1 MRSIR
6 PVSKSDEP
14 LVQKKS
20 LIGFRTASD
29 QLWGE
34 KGMQAITENLPP
46 DVRERTAG
54 LRPLPDW
61 IPLGDLIAWH
71 VAAWNGPA
79 QQDEK
84 LMLAHARLTVDQGF
98 GRVKRALI
106 SMATA
111 HTLAPRVAA
120 LWGDEYSTGS
130 LTTTALQPKS
140 VTLVLHD
147 HPYVDHPLMRT
158 IIAEVF
164 RYVLSLSRTKNVS
177 NIHMTL
183 QGTLRVVLSWS

>member
-1 MRSIR
+1 
-6 PVSKSDEP
+6 
-14 LVQKKS
+14 
-20 LIGFRTASD
+20 
-29 QLWGE
+29 
-34 KGMQAITENLPP
+34 MQAITESLPP
-46 DVRERTAG
+46 EVRDRTAG

-61 IPLGDLIAWH
+61 MPLGDLIAWH

-79 QQDEK
+79 QQDDK
-84 LMLAHARLTVDQGF
+84 IMLAHARLTVDQGF

-120 LWGDEYSTGS
+120 LWNDEYSTGS
-130 LTTTALQPKS
+130 LMATAVQPKS

-158 IIAEVF
+158 IISEAF

-177 NIHMTL
+177 GIHL
-183 QGTLRVVLSWS
+183 SSQGDLKVVLSWS